1 MASSEFVA
9 VTWNPQQLLD
19 EDTLDQINNNIL
31 FLKEQSV
38 DGTYMH
44 LDGGI
49 VSTGIKVLCGRKTI
63 PARDSDQAS
72 ATIGFATMFS
82 PTCTPIVTTSIVA
95 PGIRALLTH
104 VIDGIGT
111 DHPTHQ
117 GFQVRI
123 RQNGA
128 SKKNDKI
135 NKPIY
140 LNWIAMGY

>member
-31 FLKEQSV
+31 YLKDQSV
-38 DGTYMH
+38 DGLYMGPY
-44 LDGGI
+44 GGL
-49 VSTGIKVLCGRKTI
+49 VSNGIKLLCGRKTI

-72 ATIGFATMFS
+72 AQVGFASIFT
-82 PTCTPIVTTSIVA
+82 PNIEPIVTTSITA

-111 DHPTHQ
+111 DQVTH
-117 GFQVRI
+117 
-123 RQNGA
+123 
-128 SKKNDKI
+128 
-135 NKPIY
+135 
-140 LNWIAMGY
+140 